1 MIVGAV
7 LVLAGIG
14 LAVVG
19 LLDLFDALG
28 GPGDWFSFGKWFII
42 PPIVSD
48 AIVMPAVAVVGWLV
62 LRLPVA
68 ARGPAVVGGVLSVAL
83 LAVAA
88 PFLGRPGLRLDN
100 PTLLDRDYPTGV
112 AVYLVVLWAAMLGW
126 WLLRRRRVQDP
137 VAATT

>member
-1 MIVGAV
+1 MITRAA
-7 LVLAGIG
+7 LVVVGIG

-19 LLDLFDALG
+19 LFELFDALG
-28 GPGDWFSFGKWFII
+28 GPADWFSFGKWFLI

-62 LRLPVA
+62 LRLPFS
-68 ARGPAVVGGVLSVAL
+68 ARGPAVVGGVISVAL

-112 AVYLVVLWAAMLGW
+112 AVYLVVLWVAMLGW
-126 WLLRRRRVQDP
+126 WLIRRRQMPTAVD
-137 VAATT
+137 ATV